1 MPTVPRLT
9 PDVVRRCYANMAAS
23 SPYYVYE
30 AGRDAIKGCALRV
43 LRREVQVGA
52 RADRG
57 KTWLKLA
64 VVRPDVTTEELEAL
78 RGLARKKIRELED
91 EEVEPA
97 CGKHDA

>member
-1 MPTVPRLT
+1 MPTVPHLT
-9 PDVVRRCYANMAAS
+9 PDVVRRCQMAAS

-30 AGRDAIKGCALRV
+30 SGRDAIKGCALRV

-64 VVRPDVTTEELEAL
+64 VVRPDVTSEELEGPA
-78 RGLARKKIRELED
+78 GPGSEED
-91 EEVEPA
+91 PRA
-97 CGKHDA
+97 GG